1 MTNPTLMT
9 VTEAA
14 ASLGVS
20 ARTVERMLRDGRL
33 PSVRIGAARMIGATD
48 VDVLLRHRAPKSCAD
63 RAPS

>member
-1 MTNPTLMT
+1 MIEQSLLT

-33 PSVRIGAARMIGATD
+33 PSLRIGAARMIGAID
-48 VDVLLRHRAPKSCAD
+48 VEVLRSDRCPKRQARRA
-63 RAPS
+63 RT

>member
-1 MTNPTLMT
+1 MTSPTQMT

-48 VDVLLRHRAPKSCAD
+48 VDVLISHRASKLRAD
-63 RAPS
+63 RASS